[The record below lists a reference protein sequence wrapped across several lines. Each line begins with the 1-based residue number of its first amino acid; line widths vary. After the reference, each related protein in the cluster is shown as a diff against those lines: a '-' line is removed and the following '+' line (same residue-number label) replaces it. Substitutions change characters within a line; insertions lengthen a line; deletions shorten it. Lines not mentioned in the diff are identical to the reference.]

1 MRITSIELAG
11 TSKTTLRDGTPG
23 LPRAF
28 ARIHRVPGGEFIEVT
43 ILAPGGEHIHKV
55 PADRPAN
62 LWPMAERLQETLEG
76 CRGTHGDIDECFRVI
91 QMLGD

>member
-1 MRITSIELAG
+1 MRIASIELVG
-11 TSKTTLRDGTPG
+11 CSNTTLRDGTPG

-43 ILAPGGEHIHKV
+43 ILAPSGEHIHKV
-55 PADRPAN
+55 PADNPAD
-62 LWPMAERLQETLEG
+62 LWPMAERLQETLDG
-76 CRGTHGDIDECFRVI
+76 SKGTHGDIDEYFRVI